1 MRGGEK
7 GLHLEAGETLILFKM
22 NRYHKDGS
30 LFSLVVN
37 SKSNKN

>member
-22 NRYHKDGS
+22 NRYHKEDS
-30 LFSLVVN
+30 LFALAVN
-37 SKSNKN
+37 SKSNQN